1 MVEFQVEGMSCNHCI
16 AKVTRSV
23 KKLDAAARV
32 EVDLVAQRVRVGS
45 TAADADDI
53 AAALD
58 EAGYPATHQAA
69 S

>member
-1 MVEFQVEGMSCNHCI
+1 MLKFQVEGMSCNHCV

-23 KKLDAAARV
+23 KKLDAAAQV
-32 EVDLVAQRVRVGS
+32 EVDLGARCVRVES
-45 TAADADDI
+45 TADAEDI

-58 EAGYPATHQAA
+58 EAGYPAIRQAA

>member
-32 EVDLVAQRVRVGS
+32 EVDLVAQRVRVES

-58 EAGYPATHQAA
+58 EAGYPATRQAA